1 MFAKFDENGKI
12 VSYADVEKLE
22 DIRPDPE
29 GFEQI
34 SSFAET
40 DIWYL
45 VKKNG
50 IVQVDAERKAA
61 DIESAKNAKVYQE
74 NKQILAKLTEDIV
87 QYVAG
92 EDVPSFAERK
102 SEFIRLH
109 NEVRIYE
116 GKTERGIRTE

>member
-12 VSYADVEKLE
+12 QSYSEVKNLE
-22 DIRPDPE
+22 DIRPDPT

-34 SSFAET
+34 GTFAAE
-40 DIWYL
+40 DIQYL

-61 DIESAKNAKVYQE
+61 DIESAKKAKAYQK

-92 EDVPSFAERK
+92 EDVPNIEERK
-102 SEFIRLH
+102 AEFIRIH

-116 GKTERGIRTE
+116 GKEIRNIKS

>member
-12 VSYADVEKLE
+12 ESYSFVDNLD

-50 IVQVDAERKAA
+50 IVQVDTERKAA

-74 NKQILAKLTEDIV
+74 NKQTLAKLTEDIV
-87 QYVAG
+87 QSLAG
-92 EDVPSFAERK
+92 EDVPNIEERK
-102 SEFIRLH
+102 AEFIRIH
-109 NEVRIYE
+109 NEVRAYE
-116 GKTERGIRTE
+116 GKEAREVIV

>member
-22 DIRPDPE
+22 DIRPNSE

-50 IVQVDAERKAA
+50 IIQV
-61 DIESAKNAKVYQE
+61 DIESKNADIIKLEKAKVYEE
-74 NKQILAKLTEDIV
+74 NKQMLSKLTEDIV
-87 QYVAG
+87 QYIVG
-92 EDVPSFAERK
+92 EDVPNIEERK
-102 SEFIRLH
+102 SEFIRIH
-109 NEVRIYE
+109 NEVREYE
-116 GKTERGIRTE
+116 GKPLREVLDE

>member
-61 DIESAKNAKVYQE
+61 DIESAKNAKVYQK
-74 NKQILAKLTEDIV
+74 NKQILAKLTEDII

-92 EDVPSFAERK
+92 EDVPNIEERK
-102 SEFIRLH
+102 AEFIRIH

-116 GKTERGIRTE
+116 GKEIRNIKS

>member
-1 MFAKFDENGKI
+1 MFVKFDENGKI

-22 DIRPDPE
+22 DIRPDSE

-34 SSFAET
+34 SSFEET

-50 IVQVDAERKAA
+50 VVQVDAERKAA

-87 QYVAG
+87 QSLAG
-92 EDVPSFAERK
+92 EDVPNIEERK
-102 SEFIRLH
+102 AEFIRIH
-109 NEVRIYE
+109 NEVRAYE
-116 GKTERGIRTE
+116 GKEARETIV

>member
-12 VSYADVEKLE
+12 QSYSEVKNLE
-22 DIRPDPE
+22 DIRPDPT

-34 SSFAET
+34 GTFAAE
-40 DIWYL
+40 DIQYL

-87 QYVAG
+87 QYMAG
-92 EDVPSFAERK
+92 EDVPNIEERK
-102 SEFIRLH
+102 AEFIRIH
-109 NEVRIYE
+109 NEVRAYE
-116 GKTERGIRTE
+116 GKNARGVIV